1 MAVEETYL
9 CRLRAFGSGWVGLAV
24 CRCVCRAVGKLLQEL
39 VVVVGGVV
47 KAPWTSGRDMSTPPP
62 IRRPNL
68 AEFAE
73 LVCRIVRCLRHS

>member
-39 VVVVGGVV
+39 VVVGGGGVV
-47 KAPWTSGRDMSTPPP
+47 KAPWTPGRDVS
-62 IRRPNL
+62 
-68 AEFAE
+68 
-73 LVCRIVRCLRHS
+73 